1 MCNNQPKKHSAFQI
15 LISKDSRGKRLLDDF
30 NAWQA
35 GEPPNVF
42 ISLLLGMTDP
52 TNPDTDDDGMYDGFE
67 YWFTSWDL
75 NENRWGLNPLIETDV
90 NLDSDGDSYDCN
102 QDGTIDLD
110 ERFSN
115 FGNGNREPGAS
126 ISIEVQFQL
135 LWESLILARMR

>member
-1 MCNNQPKKHSAFQI
+1 MHEDGDVQQPTKKAQRVFQI
-15 LISKDSRGKRLLDDF
+15 LLSKDSRGKRLLDDF
-30 NAWQA
+30 NAWQS

-110 ERFSN
+110 ERYSN
-115 FGNGNREPGAS
+115 LRE
-126 ISIEVQFQL
+126 L
-135 LWESLILARMR
+135 SLIHI